1 MSVTKED
8 YLCLSAM
15 LRARENRM
23 LSDDR
28 AERMVEAESF
38 EDASRLLSECGYP
51 DFAGMDAAG
60 IDRAPST
67 EHSCSGKRKGSRP
80 RRSMWMRSES
90 GMTITTPRP

>member
-28 AERMVEAESF
+28 AERMVEAESV
-38 EDASRLLSECGYP
+38 
-51 DFAGMDAAG
+51 
-60 IDRAPST
+60 
-67 EHSCSGKRKGSRP
+67 
-80 RRSMWMRSES
+80 
-90 GMTITTPRP
+90 